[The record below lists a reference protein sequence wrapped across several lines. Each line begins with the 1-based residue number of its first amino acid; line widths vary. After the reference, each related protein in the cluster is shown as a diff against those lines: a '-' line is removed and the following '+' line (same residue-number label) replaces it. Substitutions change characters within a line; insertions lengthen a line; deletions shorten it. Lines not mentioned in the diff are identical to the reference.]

1 MKIRIRDW
9 AKFERAT
16 SSHITRDVN
25 ISNIQ
30 EVLGCFYFRDRHLF
44 KRTYFAYIV
53 LLDLYY
59 DYNKESTR
67 SISICPVVDSENI
80 EVIDN
85 TFSNVAFCKKKKMK
99 LVYDDGIVTIS
110 KVVFTNII
118 APKWMIDHPTFLL
131 LQFVSE
137 FDATKIYNEHRKQ
150 GELKEKWAY

>member
-44 KRTYFAYIV
+44 QRTYFAYIV

-67 SISICPVVDSENI
+67 NISICPVVDSENI
-80 EVIDN
+80 EVID
-85 TFSNVAFCKKKKMK
+85 
-99 LVYDDGIVTIS
+99 
-110 KVVFTNII
+110 II

-137 FDATKIYNEHRKQ
+137 SDATEIYNEHRKQ
-150 GELKEKWAY
+150 EELKEKWAY